1 MLFLDHRW
9 RNSILST
16 HPGSGFSPRLW
27 TSGNGRRRLGIQEA
41 LLLLACPAGKGIDCE
56 AWLGPVN
63 ASVRL
68 SERKE
73 SDIDGDVARCFMSKK
88 RIPKPSKVFLKK
100 NCILDRIFP
109 EAKSKRRRKLLWI
122 LDWSCCPRGCP
133 PRSPSLYKP
142 ISTVLITPGGSIH
155 PFLSA
160 GVRATFW
167 VAPKRPSERAI
178 YFAKFVATGSSS
190 LSSTCFLPGFATSV
204 LRCTLTVVASND

>member
-1 MLFLDHRW
+1 M
-9 RNSILST
+9 ST
-16 HPGSGFSPRLW
+16 HPGSGSSPRLW

-63 ASVRL
+63 ASVQL

-88 RIPKPSKVFLKK
+88 RIPKPSKDFFFKK

-122 LDWSCCPRGCP
+122 LGWSCCPRGCP

-155 PFLSA
+155 PH
-160 GVRATFW
+160 
-167 VAPKRPSERAI
+167 PSQREGGQL
-178 YFAKFVATGSSS
+178 FG
-190 LSSTCFLPGFATSV
+190 
-204 LRCTLTVVASND
+204 